1 MFNSSD
7 FVDAVKDCWDED
19 ILKKLS
25 FVELEILENLLLPCS
40 KELANQ
46 ISKVQMLIDEYKMGR
61 NKKGI
66 FSNLKRIRPLP
77 DQFNG
82 IIIKSVDRRLINHI
96 FAEGGAL
103 QKKLPNYEERREQK
117 TMSKGVAWAINRI

>member
-7 FVDAVKDCWDED
+7 FVDAVKGCWDED

-66 FSNLKRIRPLP
+66 FSSLKRIRPLP

-82 IIIKSVDRRLINHI
+82 IIMKSVDRRLINHV

-103 QKKLPNYEERREQK
+103 QKKLYLP
-117 TMSKGVAWAINRI
+117 